1 LNADRI
7 AIKTEEGT
15 LKVFERRAAMCI
27 ATGLCVGFSP
37 VGPGTFGTLLAVPF
51 IWLGAQWGVFSQIMI
66 AGAFFALGLW
76 AAERAL
82 KVLGKEDAPQIVVDE
97 IAGFLVAMVGIP
109 FTWYW
114 LGCGFL
120 LFRFFDI
127 YKPFPISTLDE
138 KVGGGRGVMLDDLAA
153 GLFAN
158 LVMHL
163 MVRASL

>member
-1 LNADRI
+1 VK
-7 AIKTEEGT
+7 AI
-15 LKVFERRAAMCI
+15 ERRTAMII
-27 ATGLCVGFSP
+27 ATGAFTGFSP
-37 VGPGTFGTLLAVPF
+37 LGPGTFGTIVAIPLVWLACAAGLFFHLVLAVGLF
-51 IWLGAQWGVFSQIMI
+51 AIGV
-66 AGAFFALGLW
+66 W
-76 AAERAL
+76 ASNRAI

-97 IAGFLVAMVGIP
+97 VVGFLITMIGMP

-127 YKPFPISTLDE
+127 YKPFPISYMDE
-138 KVGGGRGVMLDDLAA
+138 KIGGGWGVMLDDLAA
-153 GLFAN
+153 GIFAN

>member
-1 LNADRI
+1 MKN
-7 AIKTEEGT
+7 
-15 LKVFERRAAMCI
+15 FERKAAMCI
-27 ATGLCVGFSP
+27 ATGFFVGFAP
-37 VGPGTFGTLLAVPF
+37 FGPGTFGTALAIPLV
-51 IWLGAQWGVFSQIMI
+51 WLGALGGVFFQLLLAGGFFVLGVWASQ
-66 AGAFFALGLW
+66 
-76 AAERAL
+76 RAL
-82 KVLGKEDAPQIVVDE
+82 KVLGKEDAPQIVADE

-127 YKPFPISTLDE
+127 YKPFPISYLDE
-138 KVGGGRGVMLDDLAA
+138 NVGGGWGVMLDDLAA